1 MLHAL
6 LLAVS
11 TFANLP
17 LAQAQTKAL
26 AVSPDIG
33 IARSKVDELQ
43 ALFDQARAA
52 YGPALT
58 ANYVEGP
65 QGAGVSSTVAQRL
78 TTVGAQVTLGDL
90 IAYSPA
96 IAQANA
102 NLRAATFDFDNAQR
116 TERINVI
123 HLYFAALLA
132 NATLSARQQA
142 LTSAQAQMRA
152 ANLRYGAG
160 DAPHVDVVR
169 AAVSEAQT
177 QSALATA
184 QAEQRN
190 AYAAL
195 ETETGVD
202 DGNLNSLSNQASI
215 AAQPVPELVRA
226 VQGALASRPEIASA
240 QANVTAEEHAVQ
252 VARRSGLPL
261 ITLGGGFTSGV
272 DSGIKVSGP
281 SATAN
286 LSFPVGGAEHARVA
300 AEEARLAQA
309 RWQLEK
315 VRKDVTTEVAAAVRT
330 YAAQTAAL
338 QAAQRA
344 ESEASLELHA
354 TQVGYRNGAS
364 SSLDVESARATYT
377 QALVDEISATY
388 SKAEAQAT
396 LQLLMG
402 QS

>member
-6 LLAVS
+6 LFAVS

-17 LAQAQTKAL
+17 LVQAQTRAL
-26 AVSPDIG
+26 AVSPDVG

-65 QGAGVSSTVAQRL
+65 QGAPEGTVAQRL

-102 NLRAATFDFDNAQR
+102 NLRAASFDFDNAQR
-116 TERINVI
+116 TERISVI
-123 HLYFAALLA
+123 HLYFSALSA

-142 LTSAQAQMRA
+142 LTSAQAQLRA

-169 AAVSEAQT
+169 AAVSEAQA

-184 QAEQRN
+184 QAGERN

-195 ETETGVD
+195 ETETGVG
-202 DGNLNSLSNQASI
+202 DGDLNALSNQAPLATAAVPQ
-215 AAQPVPELVRA
+215 AAQA
-226 VQGALASRPEIASA
+226 VQAALASRPEVASA
-240 QANVTAEEHAVQ
+240 RANVSAEEHAVQ
-252 VARRSGLPL
+252 VAHRGGLPV

-272 DSGIKVSGP
+272 DSGFKVSGP

-286 LSFPVGGAEHARVA
+286 LNFPVGGAAHARVV

-315 VRKDVTTEVAAAVRT
+315 VRRDVTTEVAAAVRT
-330 YAAQTAAL
+330 FDAQTASL

-388 SKAEAQAT
+388 AKAEAQAT